1 MHPILFTVPGFDLPI
16 RSFGVMVAA
25 AFLLGSAIWSRLLAR
40 YGDDPEHDPERSSQ
54 VGLWVLVGILVGAR
68 ALYVTVE
75 VFRYWAA
82 EDGAGMVGRQFVESP
97 LEILKIWQGGLV
109 MYGAMFGGALFGA
122 LSSRRVGLALPSA
135 LDTAA
140 VASAFG
146 LAVGRVGCLL
156 VGDDFGAIVPA
167 KYQNLPFPITLHVPA
182 LEDLPPASLFASSQP
197 PVAGEVLWATQPW
210 MTLNAIL
217 LGCLGL
223 WLLKRRRYRG
233 QVALRLLAL
242 YAVGRAV
249 IEAFRGDT
257 IRGLWFGDTLST
269 SQLISL
275 AAGAV
280 AVFFL
285 VKHRGRRDLPVP
297 GADAPA
303 DAAT

>member
-1 MHPILFTVPGFDLPI
+1 MYPILFTIPGLDLPI

-25 AFLLGSAIWSRLLAR
+25 GFLVGSAIWSRLLAR

-68 ALYVTVE
+68 ALYVAVE

-82 EDGAGMVGRQFVESP
+82 EDGAGMVGQQFVESP
-97 LEILKIWQGGLV
+97 LEMLKIWQGGLV
-109 MYGAMFGGALFGA
+109 MYGAAAGGTLFGA
-122 LSSRRVGLALPSA
+122 ICSRRVGLGLPSA

-140 VASAFG
+140 VSAAFG

-156 VGDDFGAIVPA
+156 VGDDFGAIVPERFRH
-167 KYQNLPFPITLHVPA
+167 LPFPITLRVPA
-182 LEDLPPASLFASSQP
+182 LEDLREGSLFANSTP

-210 MTLNAIL
+210 MTINAVL
-217 LGCLGL
+217 LGLLGL
-223 WLLKRRRYRG
+223 WLLKRRSYRG
-233 QVALRLLAL
+233 QVALILVVL
-242 YAVGRAV
+242 YAAGRAA
-249 IEAFRGDT
+249 IEAFRGDV

-275 AAGAV
+275 VIGVTAIA
-280 AVFFL
+280 FL
-285 VKHRGRRDLPVP
+285 LKNRGRRDLP
-297 GADAPA
+297 AP